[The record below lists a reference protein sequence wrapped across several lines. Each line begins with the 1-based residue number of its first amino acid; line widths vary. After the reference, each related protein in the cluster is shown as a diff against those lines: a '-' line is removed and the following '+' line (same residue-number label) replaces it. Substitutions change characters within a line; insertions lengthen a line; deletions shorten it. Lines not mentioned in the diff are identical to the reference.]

1 VPPTPTEVYPPL
13 ALDEITAQVRS
24 FPTWS
29 TSEKQAFIKRLV
41 ACHPI
46 MSFNW
51 GGGWRYRRVR
61 VLDSEAD
68 IPATVDELIWRKE
81 VPAALG
87 RANPAEFQ
95 VLYLADR
102 VETAFAEKGVN
113 DSCVVLAEFSILPGR
128 SSQIAFVGEMAQI
141 QRTGRGFMAGDASS
155 KLNEILN
162 ACARDAAT
170 ALLIADAFLLNCLTN
185 REDDY
190 EVSSAVA
197 LSVFEKLGGFVSA
210 LAFPSRQREGGI
222 NLAVR
227 VENFWDVWGV
237 FSVRLGHAS
246 ALAEEFYRFTNIRV
260 VTGIT
265 RLGSLRWDE
274 QLSADHTYAPLD
286 PLWTPTS

>member
-1 VPPTPTEVYPPL
+1 MSPDHEL
-13 ALDEITAQVRS
+13 QLGR
-24 FPTWS
+24 
-29 TSEKQAFIKRLV
+29 RV
-41 ACHPI
+41 AV
-46 MSFNW
+46 
-51 GGGWRYRRVR
+51 RRVR

-210 LAFPSRQREGGI
+210 LAFPSRRREGGI
-222 NLAVR
+222 DLAVR
-227 VENFWDVWGV
+227 VENSWTFG
-237 FSVRLGHAS
+237 AS
-246 ALAEEFYRFTNIRV
+246 FQ
-260 VTGIT
+260 
-265 RLGSLRWDE
+265 LGSVM
-274 QLSADHTYAPLD
+274 P
-286 PLWTPTS
+286 PLWLRSSIGSLTSEW